1 MLLPEIFSPRFAI
14 GWLALVSL
22 AIGCSSQTVEAV
34 SGGCDPA
41 NCAGSGGAAGS
52 PNTGQVRPIHRYSFD
67 ANDGVQAIDS
77 IGQATGTLVGAEF
90 GVDENGGGA
99 VQMAGETSGQY
110 VDLPS
115 HLVTGLR
122 DATFESW
129 CTWQGIG
136 GPWQRI
142 FDFGEDE
149 TGVEDSRSTSPRSYL
164 FLAVRPNP
172 RAAFKKPPTVN
183 QEIGVNGSS
192 SMPVGVLTHL
202 AVVID
207 ETNQRML
214 LYVNGREEDSTK
226 FDASLTEIYDVTFWL
241 GRSLYRADAD
251 FAGSMS
257 EFRIYD
263 RALTA
268 AQVLAS
274 YGAGADA
281 LP

>member
-1 MLLPEIFSPRFAI
+1 MLLLEIFTPRIAI
-14 GWLALVSL
+14 GWLTLVSL
-22 AIGCSSQTVEAV
+22 GIGCSSQTVEAV

-41 NCAGSGGAAGS
+41 DCGASGGAAGS
-52 PNTGQVRPIHRYSFD
+52 PNSTPVRPIHRYSFQ
-67 ANDGVQAIDS
+67 ANDAGQAIDS

-129 CTWQGIG
+129 ATWQGIG
-136 GPWQRI
+136 DPWQRI

-149 TGVEDSRSTSPRSYL
+149 TGVKDSRTTSPRSYL

-226 FDASLTEIYDVTFWL
+226 FTGSLTEIYDVTFWL
-241 GRSLYRADAD
+241 GRSLYRADDD
-251 FAGSMS
+251 FAGSFS

-268 AQVLAS
+268 GEVLAS